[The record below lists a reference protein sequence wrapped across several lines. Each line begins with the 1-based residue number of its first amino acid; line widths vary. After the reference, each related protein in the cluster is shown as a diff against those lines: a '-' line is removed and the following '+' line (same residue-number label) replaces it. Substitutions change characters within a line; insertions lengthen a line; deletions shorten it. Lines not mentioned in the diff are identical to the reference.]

1 MIKFLLLPVFLLTLS
16 MARLCQS
23 VQNKRSLKHIWQF
36 IVENYST
43 VASIKAHDFNF
54 VQLGI
59 SPVEFLFVEINGYAI
74 RPSHRCVHQSNTIT
88 TIQFCSFNLWMFIP
102 ISPEHIPARETG
114 FRFSLYKPEKRGYK
128 RGFGQSKINV
138 N

>member
-88 TIQFCSFNLWMFIP
+88 TIQSVQNIYL
-102 ISPEHIPARETG
+102 
-114 FRFSLYKPEKRGYK
+114 PEKQNL
-128 RGFGQSKINV
+128 GFHCINLRREVTSGVLASRKITLTENV
-138 N
+138 P